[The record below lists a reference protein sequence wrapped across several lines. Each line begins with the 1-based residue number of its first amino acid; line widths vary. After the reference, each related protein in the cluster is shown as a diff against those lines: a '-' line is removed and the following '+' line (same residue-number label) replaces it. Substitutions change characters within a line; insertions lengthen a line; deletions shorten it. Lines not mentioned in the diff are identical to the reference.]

1 MSSLAQGIFD
11 DPNTFNEKQAARYM
25 GVSLSTL
32 RRRRAA
38 RRDPAFIQFDRRILY
53 RKSALDKTL
62 DDHTVQAQEPEAQ
75 QPSLDKPNKAHDRR
89 GGKQVQ

>member
-1 MSSLAQGIFD
+1 MSSVAMGIFD

-38 RRDPAFIQFDRRILY
+38 RREPAFIQLDRRILY
-53 RKSALDKTL
+53 RKAALDKML
-62 DDHTVQAQEPEAQ
+62 DDHTVQPQDPGPEETQRDEQTARK
-75 QPSLDKPNKAHDRR
+75 SRR
-89 GGKQVQ
+89 GRKKVQ